1 MKLILKKYLEFLK
14 LYRLIFFLTM
24 IHLTEL
30 ILTCLE
36 NQFKLFR
43 YHLLLSMKTNDLIIS
58 LTSYNNYQS
67 GLFRPKNRDENVL
80 LESLIIRLGF
90 CG

>member
-1 MKLILKKYLEFLK
+1 MF
-14 LYRLIFFLTM
+14 
-24 IHLTEL
+24 HLTEL

-58 LTSYNNYQS
+58 LTSHNNYQS